1 MHSHLLCTL
10 CAPPSHPHTI
20 PHAQDVVTRYAHQ
33 NGFHVERRF
42 GWDCHGLPVEY
53 EIDKTLGIKVRR
65 KGDRLMSTINR
76 QCRQTTMFI
85 CAAVRLHSVVCSP
98 GSWGR
103 WENGRGSL
111 QCWVPEDCHE
121 ILTRVGG
128 QCCLATGGRMLVFL
142 VLEGPR
148 SGGHI
153 WHLTPPSLTHFC
165 FPPSSPPTPLWQEI
179 VTRMG
184 RWIDFRNDY
193 KTLYPWF
200 METIWWVF
208 KQIYD
213 KGLVYR
219 GYKVRQTLPRP

>member
-1 MHSHLLCTL
+1 MINTNILTDYTHPLTRTYTLTALMFTCTYAHM
-10 CAPPSHPHTI
+10 CTSPFFPSPSHTCTHMHTF

-65 KGDRLMSTINR
+65 EGDRLMSTINR
-76 QCRQTTMFI
+76 QWRQTTMFI

-128 QCCLATGGRMLVFL
+128 QCYLATGG
-142 VLEGPR
+142 
-148 SGGHI
+148 
-153 WHLTPPSLTHFC
+153 
-165 FPPSSPPTPLWQEI
+165 
-179 VTRMG
+179 
-184 RWIDFRNDY
+184 
-193 KTLYPWF
+193 K
-200 METIWWVF
+200 
-208 KQIYD
+208 
-213 KGLVYR
+213 
-219 GYKVRQTLPRP
+219 